1 MKKFCPELGQQVF
14 VQYLETPLIP
24 VIFAGWCVDRRF
36 RGLKTNFTLV
46 DGSSRRQFIL
56 HSPEVISI
64 SLDSIDGDCNLTKRN
79 PLKKDRDL
87 NRSIFYLKAQLVK
100 ANKVSK
106 KK

>member
-24 VIFAGWCVDRRF
+24 VVFGGWCVDRRF

-56 HSPEVISI
+56 HSPEVISV
-64 SLDSIDGDCNLTKRN
+64 SLEEIPENYSLTKRN
-79 PLKKDRDL
+79 PFLKKRDL
-87 NRSIFYLKAQLVK
+87 YISIRYLKEKLIKVK
-100 ANKVSK
+100 SK
-106 KK
+106 